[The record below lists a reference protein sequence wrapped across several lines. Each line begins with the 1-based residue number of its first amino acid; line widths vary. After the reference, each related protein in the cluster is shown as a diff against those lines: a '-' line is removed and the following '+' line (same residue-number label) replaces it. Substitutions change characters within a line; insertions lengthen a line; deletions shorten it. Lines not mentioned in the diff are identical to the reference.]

1 MHLLG
6 HNFVERITLCR
17 MRGSDFL
24 RECGLNTLFSFE
36 KTRCSPGIKIFFR
49 SVLRSEMAR
58 GTKRKTN
65 AKTKAKRSDADVVG
79 KRLRFDRETWN
90 AVDMLARDQMKSVEE
105 ITEEAFRDLL
115 KKHGRSADFREQLK
129 LSARAA
135 KRGK

>member
-1 MHLLG
+1 
-6 HNFVERITLCR
+6 
-17 MRGSDFL
+17 
-24 RECGLNTLFSFE
+24 
-36 KTRCSPGIKIFFR
+36 
-49 SVLRSEMAR
+49 MAR
-58 GTKRKTN
+58 KEKRRNKQ
-65 AKTKAKRSDADVVG
+65 KRGADDAVG

-90 AVDMLARDQMKSVEE
+90 AVDLLARDQMKTVEE

>member
-1 MHLLG
+1 
-6 HNFVERITLCR
+6 
-17 MRGSDFL
+17 
-24 RECGLNTLFSFE
+24 
-36 KTRCSPGIKIFFR
+36 
-49 SVLRSEMAR
+49 MAR
-58 GTKRKTN
+58 KATK
-65 AKTKAKRSDADVVG
+65 KAKSKSRSDDLVG

-135 KRGK
+135 NSNTKSRSSRK